1 MSKKKRLITVEVQE
15 PVHMPPKLGS
25 SKRLILK
32 HMIYISV
39 FRIVTLQAN

>member
-1 MSKKKRLITVEVQE
+1 MNKKKRLITVEVQE
-15 PVHMPPKLGS
+15 PVYMPPKLES
-25 SKRLILK
+25 SKHSILK